1 MTEKKR
7 RSDMKLNAVVFLACC
22 LFLACNHGSAVQD
35 GHEHTHG
42 PADDPHQE
50 GTVLPATTVTAT
62 DFAPE
67 YIQHATNVEIIPD
80 VTAGL
85 QTPSNTF
92 THEGNFGPLLF
103 GESIRSFYIRLE
115 PGMFLAEH
123 PHTTESLV
131 FTVSGRWVLC
141 SEGKRQVMEAGST
154 FHFGSNAPTGWEA
167 PFPEGAFLYIV
178 KQFDEGLDYEAYT
191 TDIRNM
197 AEQLDQEMSEGGVF
211 YFNQLEPDHPAIL
224 FARNHNPD
232 FDGILVGLNN

>member
-1 MTEKKR
+1 MR
-7 RSDMKLNAVVFLACC
+7 RSLALFVAGSMALACGQ
-22 LFLACNHGSAVQD
+22 GSTGEAD
-35 GHEHTHG
+35 PGHTHG
-42 PADDPHQE
+42 PGDDHQHKGE
-50 GTVLPATTVTAT
+50 VLPATAVEAT

-67 YIQHATNVEIIPD
+67 YIQHATGVEIIPD
-80 VTAGL
+80 VYPGL
-85 QTPSNTF
+85 QSASNTF

-123 PHTTESLV
+123 PHPTESLV

-178 KQFDEGLDYEAYT
+178 KQFEEGLDYESYT
-191 TDIRNM
+191 SDIRNL
-197 AEQLDQEMSEGGVF
+197 AEQLDQEMSEGSAF
-211 YFNQLEPDHPAIL
+211 YYHQLPPDHEAIQ
-224 FARNHNPD
+224 FAREHNPN
-232 FDGILVGLNN
+232 FDEILSGGND

>member
-1 MTEKKR
+1 MR
-7 RSDMKLNAVVFLACC
+7 RRVVLLIAGS
-22 LFLACNHGSAVQD
+22 LFLACAQEAVDEADD
-35 GHEHTHG
+35 GHTHG
-42 PADDPHQE
+42 PGEAHQHD
-50 GTVLPATTVTAT
+50 GTILDATVVEAT

-67 YIQHATNVEIIPD
+67 YIQHAINVEIIPD
-80 VTAGL
+80 VYAGL
-85 QTPSNTF
+85 ESLSNTF

-123 PHTTESLV
+123 PHPTESLV

-178 KQFDEGLDYEAYT
+178 KQFEEGLDYESYT
-191 TDIRNM
+191 TDIRAL
-197 AEQLDQEMSEGGVF
+197 AEQLNQEMSEGSVF
-211 YFNQLEPDHPAIL
+211 YYHQLPPDHEAIQ
-224 FARNHNPD
+224 FAREHNPN
-232 FDGILVGLNN
+232 FDEILSGGN

>member
-1 MTEKKR
+1 MKR
-7 RSDMKLNAVVFLACC
+7 MIALAAICG
-22 LFLACNHGSAVQD
+22 LAIGCASEASEEDDHG
-35 GHEHTHG
+35 HTHG
-42 PADDPHQE
+42 PSGEHVNPDDYA
-50 GTVLPATTVTAT
+50 PATVVEAT

-80 VTAGL
+80 IATGL
-85 QTPSNTF
+85 QSASNTF

-103 GESIRSFYIRLE
+103 GENIRSFYIRLE

-123 PHTTESLV
+123 PHPTESLV

-141 SEGKRQVMEAGST
+141 SEGKRQVMGAGST

-178 KQFDEGLDYEAYT
+178 KSYENIDYESYT

-197 AEQLDQEMSEGGVF
+197 AGELDQQMQEGMEF
-211 YFNQLEPDHPAIL
+211 YYHQLEPDHPAIL
-224 FARNHNPD
+224 FAREHNPN
-232 FDGILVGLNN
+232 FDEILAGGN